1 MQVQT
6 KPYGKIEVDERQK
19 IFFPGGLLG
28 FENLKD
34 YLLMDAAQQPFYW
47 LQSLDVPE
55 IAFVMINPGIFRQ
68 NYLPE
73 VSISELEEIGL
84 QNEKSENAL
93 VFSIVTIPEEHSKMT
108 ANLQGPII
116 INREK
121 KLGRQC
127 ISTNN
132 SYKTQHYILEE
143 LAVEKDS
150 VC

>member
-1 MQVQT
+1 MQILT
-6 KPYGKIEVDERQK
+6 KPYGRIEVDERQK
-19 IFFPGGLLG
+19 IYFPNGLLG

-34 YLLMDAAQQPFYW
+34 YLLMDALQQPFYW

-55 IAFVMINPGIFRQ
+55 LAFVMINPGIFRQ

-84 QNEKSENAL
+84 KVAESEGSL
-93 VFSIVTIPEEHSKMT
+93 VFAIVTIPEEHSKMT

-121 KLGRQC
+121 KIGRQC

-132 SYKTQHYILEE
+132 DYKTQHYVLEE
-143 LAVEKDS
+143 
-150 VC
+150 

>member
-1 MQVQT
+1 MQVLT

-19 IFFPGGLLG
+19 IFFPNGLLG
-28 FENLKD
+28 FEKLKD
-34 YLLMDAAQQPFYW
+34 FLLLDAAQQPFYW

-55 IAFVMINPGIFRQ
+55 IAFVMINPVIFRQ
-68 NYLPE
+68 NYNPE
-73 VSISELEEIGL
+73 ISVSELEEIDL
-84 QNEKSENAL
+84 KVAESDESL
-93 VFSIVTIPEEHSKMT
+93 VFAIVTIPEEHSKMT

-121 KLGRQC
+121 KYGRQC

-132 SYKTQHYILEE
+132 DYKTQHYILEE

>member
-1 MQVQT
+1 MQVLT

-19 IFFPGGLLG
+19 IYFPAGILG

-34 YLLMDAAQQPFYW
+34 YLLLDAAQQPFYW

-55 IAFVMINPGIFRQ
+55 IAFVMINPTIFRQ
-68 NYLPE
+68 NYIPGVLP
-73 VSISELEEIGL
+73 SELEEIDLTAGDSA
-84 QNEKSENAL
+84 NSL
-93 VFSIVTIPEEHSKMT
+93 VFAIVTIPEEHSKMT

-121 KLGRQC
+121 RSGRQC
-127 ISTNN
+127 ISTNPDFR
-132 SYKTQHYILEE
+132 TQHYVLEE
-143 LAVEKDS
+143 LAAMKDS

>member
-6 KPYGKIEVDERQK
+6 KAYGRIEVDERQK
-19 IFFPGGLLG
+19 IYFPSGLLG

-34 YLLMDAAQQPFYW
+34 YLLLDAAQQPFYW

-55 IAFVMINPGIFRQ
+55 LAFVMINPTIFRR
-68 NYLPE
+68 NYLPG
-73 VSISELEEIGL
+73 VLASELKEIDL
-84 QNEKSENAL
+84 IEDNPESSL
-93 VFSIVTIPEEHSKMT
+93 VFAIVTIPEEHSKMT

-121 KLGRQC
+121 RIGRQC
-127 ISTNN
+127 ISITPDFM
-132 SYKTQHYILEE
+132 TQHYVLEE
-143 LAVEKDS
+143 LAALKDG

>member
-1 MQVQT
+1 MQVLT

-19 IFFPGGLLG
+19 IYFPGGLLG

-34 YLLMDAAQQPFYW
+34 YLLLDAAQQPFYW

-84 QNEKSENAL
+84 KNEDSDNTL
-93 VFSIVTIPEEHSKMT
+93 VFAIVTIPEEHSKMT

-132 SYKTQHYILEE
+132 DYKTQHYILEE

>member
-1 MQVQT
+1 MQVLT

-19 IFFPGGLLG
+19 IYFSNGILG

-34 YLLMDAAQQPFYW
+34 YLLLDAAQQPFYW

-55 IAFVMINPGIFRQ
+55 LAFVMINPDIFRN
-68 NYLPE
+68 NYNPE
-73 VSISELEEIGL
+73 VSISELEEIDL
-84 QNEKSENAL
+84 EIIDSDNSL
-93 VFSIVTIPEEHSKMT
+93 VFAIVTIPEEHSKMT

-121 KLGRQC
+121 KFGRQC
-127 ISTNN
+127 IATNN
-132 SYKTQHYILEE
+132 DYKTQHYVLEE
-143 LAVEKDS
+143 LAAEKDS

>member
-1 MQVQT
+1 MQVLT
-6 KPYGKIEVDERQK
+6 KPYGRIEVDERQK
-19 IFFPGGLLG
+19 IFFPNGLLG

-73 VSISELEEIGL
+73 VSLSELEEIGL
-84 QNEKSENAL
+84 VVADSDNSLIFA
-93 VFSIVTIPEEHSKMT
+93 IVTIPEEHSKMT

-116 INREK
+116 INRDK
-121 KLGRQC
+121 KYGRQC

-132 SYKTQHYILEE
+132 DFKE
-143 LAVEKDS
+143 
-150 VC
+150 

>member
-1 MQVQT
+1 MQVLT

-19 IFFPGGLLG
+19 IYFPAGILG

-34 YLLMDAAQQPFYW
+34 YLLLDAAQQPFYW

-68 NYLPE
+68 NYLPK
-73 VSISELEEIGL
+73 VSVSELEEINL
-84 QNEKSENAL
+84 TVEVSDESL
-93 VFSIVTIPEEHSKMT
+93 VFAIVTIPEEHSRMT

-121 KLGRQC
+121 RTGRQC
-127 ISTNN
+127 IANN
-132 SYKTQHYILEE
+132 PEYKTQHYVLEE
-143 LAVEKDS
+143 LAEVEDS

>member
-1 MQVQT
+1 MQVLT

-19 IFFPGGLLG
+19 IYFSNGILG

-34 YLLMDAAQQPFYW
+34 YLLLDAAQQPFYW

-55 IAFVMINPGIFRQ
+55 LAFVMINPDIFRN
-68 NYLPE
+68 NYNPK
-73 VSISELEEIGL
+73 VSISELEEIEL
-84 QNEKSENAL
+84 EVIDSDNSL
-93 VFSIVTIPEEHSKMT
+93 VFAIVTIPEEHSKMT

-121 KLGRQC
+121 KYGRQC

-132 SYKTQHYILEE
+132 DYKTQHYVLEE
-143 LAVEKDS
+143 LAAEKDR

>member
-19 IFFPGGLLG
+19 IYFPSGLLG

-34 YLLMDAAQQPFYW
+34 YLLLDAAQQPFYW

-55 IAFVMINPGIFRQ
+55 LAFVMINPTIFRQ
-68 NYLPE
+68 NYLPG
-73 VSISELEEIGL
+73 VLASELKEIDL
-84 QNEKSENAL
+84 TENNPERSL
-93 VFSIVTIPEEHSKMT
+93 VFAIVTIPEEHSKMT
-108 ANLQGPII
+108 ANLQGPVI

-121 KLGRQC
+121 RIGRQC
-127 ISTNN
+127 ISINPDF
-132 SYKTQHYILEE
+132 KTQHYVLEE
-143 LAVEKDS
+143 LAALKDG

>member
-1 MQVQT
+1 MQVLT

-19 IFFPGGLLG
+19 INFPNGLLG

-34 YLLMDAAQQPFYW
+34 YLLLDAVQPPFYW
-47 LQSLDVPE
+47 LQSMDVPE
-55 IAFVMINPGIFRQ
+55 IAFVMIDPGIFRQ

-73 VSISELEEIGL
+73 VSLSELEEIYL
-84 QNEKSENAL
+84 TVADSDNSLIFA
-93 VFSIVTIPEEHSKMT
+93 IVTIPEEHSKMT

-121 KLGRQC
+121 KYGRQC

-132 SYKTQHYILEE
+132 EYKTQHYVLEE
-143 LAVEKDS
+143 LAAEKDS

>member
-1 MQVQT
+1 MQVLT
-6 KPYGKIEVDERQK
+6 KAYGKIEVDERQK

-34 YLLMDAAQQPFYW
+34 YLLLDAAQQPFYW

-55 IAFVMINPGIFRQ
+55 IAFVMINPEIFRPD
-68 NYLPE
+68 YLPE
-73 VSISELEEIGL
+73 VSKSELEEIGL
-84 QNEKSENAL
+84 QNSKSENSL
-93 VFSIVTIPEEHSKMT
+93 VFTIVTIPEEHSRMT

-116 INREK
+116 INR
-121 KLGRQC
+121 KLKSGRQC

-132 SYKTQHYILEE
+132 DYKTQHYVLEE
-143 LAVEKDS
+143 LAAEKDS